1 MVTIDDGIVDL
12 ASRRQAVPIV
22 PDPAVGGSLR
32 YDHERLE
39 GPRLSPAAIRLL
51 ATCVGDLAEAMGGTL
66 TAAPQFEPVYIGD
79 DRCSIAL
86 ILTVR
91 VADLNR
97 HAAEDAAL
105 RVAATSMDPQ
115 GVVEAIAEACG
126 DGSPV
131 GWRRG
136 DVNKEG
142 T

>member
-1 MVTIDDGIVDL
+1 MKVTIDDGIVDL
-12 ASRRQAVPIV
+12 ASRRQAVPVV
-22 PDPAVGGSLR
+22 PDPAAGGSAR

-51 ATCVGDLAEAMGGTL
+51 ATRVGDFAEALGGTL
-66 TAAPQFEPVYIGD
+66 TAPPQFEPVYIGD
-79 DRCSIAL
+79 DRCSVAL

-105 RVAATSMDPQ
+105 RVAAMPSDPQ
-115 GVVEAIAEACG
+115 SVADAIAEACN

-131 GWRRG
+131 GFRS
-136 DVNKEG
+136 

>member
-1 MVTIDDGIVDL
+1 MKVTIDDGIVDL

-105 RVAATSMDPQ
+105 RVAAQPPSDPQ
-115 GVVEAIAEACG
+115 TASAAIADAT

-131 GWRRG
+131 GWR
-136 DVNKEG
+136 K
-142 T
+142 

>member
-1 MVTIDDGIVDL
+1 MKVTIDDAGAVIVDI
-12 ASRRQAVPIV
+12 ASRRQAVPVV

-32 YDHERLE
+32 FEADRLE

-51 ATCVGDLAEAMGGTL
+51 ATRVGDFAEALGGTL

-86 ILTVR
+86 ILTVK

-105 RVAATSMDPQ
+105 RVAATPSDPQ
-115 GVVEAIAEACG
+115 RAVEAIADAT

-131 GWRRG
+131 GWRR
-136 DVNKEG
+136 
-142 T
+142 